1 MDWGPKSFKMLDC
14 WFSDSKFI
22 EFVEEAWRNMNFE
35 GWVAFVLKEKLKE
48 LKKKLK
54 TWDLEPFGN
63 LERKQSCITQE
74 INLLE
79 IKEDHGGLNEEEKK
93 EKNRITR
100 SFLEGGGK

>member
-1 MDWGPKSFKMLDC
+1 MLDC

>member
-1 MDWGPKSFKMLDC
+1 MGGFRLKGETKG
-14 WFSDSKFI
+14 
-22 EFVEEAWRNMNFE
+22 VE
-35 GWVAFVLKEKLKE
+35 
-48 LKKKLK
+48 KKLK